1 MPASLSDAS
10 AAALRRLADGRAPD
24 GLTLLRDIRTLVSEL
39 ERDPATL
46 QSVRDALADGVGWDQ
61 IADAAGLKPAAA
73 KWRWQGTDAEIAAR
87 AEAGRLRSGRPSSV
101 PTGLPGYS
109 VADAAKKLGVSP
121 QAVYL
126 AISRGKLN
134 AQTVE
139 IADGRKYKRVL
150 LEE

>member
-10 AAALRRLADGRAPD
+10 TAALRRLTERHGSDA
-24 GLTLLRDIRTLVSEL
+24 LTLLRDIRTLISEL
-39 ERDPATL
+39 ESDPATL
-46 QSVRDALADGVGWDQ
+46 QSVRDALADGAGWDR

-87 AEAGRLRSGRPSSV
+87 AEAGRLRSVRPSSV

-109 VADAAKKLGVSP
+109 VVDAAKKLGVSP

-126 AISRGKLN
+126 AIGRGKLN

-150 LEE
+150 LDD